1 VPSPAAARG
10 RHAPVPL
17 QFFFFFFFSEGLFVF
32 FFCLVLGVSPGVSG
46 FSLCSGSCVGLG
58 GFLSLGILL
67 Y

>member
-17 QFFFFFFFSEGLFVF
+17 QFFFFFFFLRFFLF
-32 FFCLVLGVSPGVSG
+32 FFLIWFLGVSPGVSG